1 MNEQSPETSFW
12 AERLIENILFRSRW
26 LLAPFYVGLVL
37 GLLAL
42 LVRFGLELSHL
53 LATTLQPENGSIIL
67 GVLRLIDLSLVANL
81 VLIIMFSGYESF
93 VSRIDV
99 ATDDRPTWM
108 GKIDFS
114 GLKIKLMA
122 SMAAIS
128 GIYLLEAL
136 LKLPSQ
142 TRTMLA
148 WKVGIHLTFVVSGVL
163 FAVMDWIEA
172 RANHEEQA
180 H

>member
-1 MNEQSPETSFW
+1 MKEQSPDKSLW
-12 AERLIENILFRSRW
+12 AERLIENIIFRSRW
-26 LLAPFYVGLVL
+26 LLAPFYLGLVL
-37 GLLAL
+37 GLVAL
-42 LVRFGLELSHL
+42 LIRFGLELYPL
-53 LATTLQPENGSIIL
+53 LSATLQPESGSIIL
-67 GVLRLIDLSLVANL
+67 GVLHLIDLSLVANL
-81 VLIIMFSGYESF
+81 VLVIMFSGYESF
-93 VSRIDV
+93 VSRIDS
-99 ATDDRPTWM
+99 ASDDRPTWM

-142 TRTMLA
+142 TTTMLA

-163 FAVMDWIEA
+163 FALMDWIES
-172 RANHEEQA
+172 RAKHNENEH
-180 H
+180 